1 MTLAPIALFVYNR
14 PAHTRQTVE
23 ALLKNE
29 LAGDSDLIIFSDAP
43 KVSEAAEAVRGVRK
57 YIKTISGFRTVSIVE
72 RDSNW
77 GLAKSVI
84 DGVTTVVNKH
94 ERIIVLEDD
103 LIVSPYFLG
112 YMNRALDHYLHEEKV
127 MQISANMFPVSS
139 NDVLPDTFFCKMTT
153 SWGWATWDRAWR
165 KFEPD
170 ANKLLK
176 LIIARRLR
184 KEFDMGYCYFQ
195 MLEMQ
200 ARGEVDSWAIRW
212 YASVFL
218 AGGLCLH
225 PSASLVV
232 NIGHDGSGTHCGS
245 AGDYEVSL
253 PNRMPTIFP
262 NVIEESRQGRQAL
275 EAFYRSINRSGHS
288 NAWLRL
294 LNRARTALLSLT
306 RSR

>member
-43 KVSEAAEAVRGVRK
+43 KVPEAAEAVRGVRK

>member
-1 MTLAPIALFVYNR
+1 MTPAPIALFVYNR
-14 PAHTRQTVE
+14 PAHARQTVD
-23 ALLKNE
+23 ALLQNE
-29 LAGDSDLIIFSDAP
+29 LAVDSDLIIYSDAP
-43 KVSEAAEAVRGVRK
+43 KTPEAAEAVRETRD
-57 YIKTISGFRTVSIVE
+57 YIRTIRGFHAVSIVE
-72 RDSNW
+72 RENNM
-77 GLAKSVI
+77 GLAGSII
-84 DGVTTVVNKH
+84 DGVTTVVNKYG
-94 ERIIVLEDD
+94 RIIVLEDD

-112 YMNRALDHYLHEEKV
+112 YMNRALERYSHEEKV

-139 NDVLPDTFFCKMTT
+139 GDVLPETFFCRMTT

-170 ANKLLK
+170 ADKLLGM
-176 LIIARRLR
+176 IIARRLR
-184 KEFDMGYCYFQ
+184 KEFDMGHCYFQ
-195 MLEMQ
+195 MLQMQ
-200 ARGEVDSWAIRW
+200 ARGELDSWAIRW

-253 PNRMPTIFP
+253 PNRMPTAFP
-262 NVIEESRQGRQAL
+262 GVTEESRQGRLAL
-275 EAFYRSINRSGHS
+275 EAFYRSIHRSGHG

-294 LNRARTALLSLT
+294 LSRARTAVLSLT
-306 RSR
+306 SSR